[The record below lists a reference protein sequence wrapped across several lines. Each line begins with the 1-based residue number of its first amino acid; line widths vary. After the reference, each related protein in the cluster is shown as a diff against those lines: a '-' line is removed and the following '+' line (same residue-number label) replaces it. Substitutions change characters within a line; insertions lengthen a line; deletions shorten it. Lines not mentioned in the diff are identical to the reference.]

1 MIPFHHAEDGIFEG
15 GLFYPPTQKTTPACR
30 NACLP
35 TGKHFGEQARALA
48 VGLHECSWF
57 KGCCSGNPL

>member
-1 MIPFHHAEDGIFEG
+1 
-15 GLFYPPTQKTTPACR
+15 
-30 NACLP
+30 LP